1 MLELG
6 EKAYEDLRYEFVE
19 SRRLNKEHP
28 MWKKLWNGVSPNC
41 FSDNSNPKQDFEAA
55 REWYEYLLSKPNG
68 ERYISMYHPWL
79 KEHFEN
85 VGLEEFFS

>member
-28 MWKKLWNGVSPNC
+28 MWKKLWNGVSPGMWD
-41 FSDNSNPKQDFEAA
+41 SE
-55 REWYEYLLSKPNG
+55 EWYDYLRSKG
-68 ERYISMYHPWL
+68 AEKYLEMYHPAAL
-79 KEHFEN
+79 A
-85 VGLEEFFS
+85 GSLDEFFA